1 MRGWRL
7 RFLVCWLL
15 SLPVFAGC
23 SPYLRGSHKLAD
35 FNWPAGMVIDD
46 DLQPLAELLESQ
58 AWTVSPEW
66 TPLVEM
72 PGYPRAAGESV
83 FRWSHPQGVKR
94 AAGLSAL
101 KDEDL
106 TRLADAPSRV
116 GFCAAVLLAQRHP
129 ESRQRERTLERIATL
144 PADARSITHFK
155 WPKLPIGLRAAAAE
169 AWCHVLATSAQEPE
183 KAMAPAGR
191 AFLQRDLPPEVRAEL
206 MRGIARRVAPHRI
219 PGLMDKLSRPS
230 TIRRDIERQAAVDA
244 LVIHAVHNEKQ
255 RAAAVVMVDAESVEQ
270 HWDWLIPLDYREK
283 HLFRFDLETLKQE
296 PTPDIRKRFAELVAV
311 TRHPNAL
318 PILKAFLIDQ
328 DSHVRH
334 ATLVAC
340 GALGT
345 PEAFVLLRPQL
356 ERDEDLTKV
365 FAARGMAFGGPDL
378 LAPLSLRTEPRVRAE
393 VAARLAGSP
402 NSTAVRILFPLIAD
416 GNAPVYTAAL
426 ETVAV
431 WPDALALP
439 LLLQC
444 LTECPS
450 PAPRVA
456 ALRQLQERHEDVRF
470 PVDGTPH
477 ARAAAAAQLASAWG
491 LPETD
496 WAGVRALADPQNPQV
511 SVMRLQEI
519 QLRLETWKIS
529 RNTPDEAEV
538 IAWLEKLALTDV
550 PPLEQLLETTDIAAS
565 NLLLTR
571 ILPRIHPEYQAL
583 ENLSPAHDLVTRQSA
598 ARSLHGIGQSQS
610 LRLPV
615 LVRLRPILARE
626 PDPGVWR
633 DIMRAV
639 ALDGRDEAS
648 QLALLAVQSPWAD
661 IRILG
666 CDYVSSHAQHLQ
678 AAWVMPLF
686 KDDNP
691 VVQLAAVRAAARCH
705 NPLVLDAWSPP
716 GTNGPL
722 KGLRQLQF
730 EAQGDLKL
738 AVVAAMC
745 RLGDEAA
752 QRELVRMAQDPTPN
766 SRTAAILAM
775 GDSGQTRFV
784 DPLVRLAWTES
795 VPTVR
800 KAALDTLQQLVPAE
814 QQPRDLPRARNA
826 AEAVEMWT
834 THRHESVW

>member
-1 MRGWRL
+1 
-7 RFLVCWLL
+7 
-15 SLPVFAGC
+15 
-23 SPYLRGSHKLAD
+23 
-35 FNWPAGMVIDD
+35 
-46 DLQPLAELLESQ
+46 
-58 AWTVSPEW
+58 
-66 TPLVEM
+66 M
-72 PGYPRAAGESV
+72 PGLL
-83 FRWSHPQGVKR
+83 HP
-94 AAGLSAL
+94 S
-101 KDEDL
+101 DEDL
-106 TRLADAPSRV
+106 TRLANCPVQA
-116 GFCAAVLLAQRHP
+116 GFCAEVLLARKP
-129 ESRQRERTLERIATL
+129 CPSRTHLKPLERIATFS
-144 PADARSITHFK
+144 ADARTPANFK
-155 WPKLPIGLRAAAAE
+155 WPNLPIGLRAAAAE
-169 AWCHVLATSAQEPE
+169 AWCRILMTSDDEPE

-191 AFLQRDLPPEVRAEL
+191 ALQLKNLPIEVRAEL
-206 MRGIARRVAPHRI
+206 VRGIARRVSPHRI
-219 PGLMDKLSRPS
+219 PGLMDKLRDPPANP
-230 TIRRDIERQAAVDA
+230 RDIERQAAVDA
-244 LVIHAVHNEKQ
+244 LVIHAVQSKTPHRSSLQTLSIQVEQ
-255 RAAAVVMVDAESVEQ
+255 PSDVDQ

-283 HLFRFDLETLKQE
+283 HDFRFDLESLKQE
-296 PTPDIRKRFAELVAV
+296 PTPGLRKRFAELVAV

-318 PILKAFLIDQ
+318 PILESFLIDR
-328 DSHVRH
+328 DPDVRH
-334 ATLVAC
+334 AALVAC

-345 PEAFVLLRPQL
+345 PEAFTLLRPQL
-356 ERDEDLTKV
+356 DRDEELTKV

-393 VAARLAGSP
+393 VASRLARDP
-402 NSTAVRILFPLIAD
+402 NSVSARTLFPLIAD
-416 GNAPVYTAAL
+416 GHAPVHTAAL
-426 ETVAV
+426 ETVAA

-450 PAPRVA
+450 PAPRRA

-470 PVDGTPH
+470 PIDGTPQ

-519 QLRLETWKIS
+519 QLRLETWRIS

-538 IAWLEKLALTDV
+538 VAWLEKLALADV
-550 PPLEQLLETTDIAAS
+550 PPLEQLLETADIAAAQ
-565 NLLLTR
+565 LLLTR

-583 ENLSPAHDLVTRQSA
+583 EHLSPAHDLVTRQNA

-691 VVQLAAVRAAARCH
+691 TVQLAAVRAAARCH

-716 GTNGPL
+716 GAAGPL

-738 AVVAAMC
+738 AVVSAMC

-752 QRELVRMAQDPTPN
+752 QRELVRMAQDPTPT

-795 VPTVR
+795 VPGVR
-800 KAALDTLQQLVPAE
+800 QTALDTLQKLVPAE
-814 QQPRDLPRARNA
+814 QQPRDLARARNA

-834 THRHESVW
+834 THRHASVW